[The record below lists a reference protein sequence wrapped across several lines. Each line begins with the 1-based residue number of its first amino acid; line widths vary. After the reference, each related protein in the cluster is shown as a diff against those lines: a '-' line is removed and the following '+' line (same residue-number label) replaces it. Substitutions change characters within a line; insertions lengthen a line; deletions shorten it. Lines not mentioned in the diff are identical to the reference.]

1 MPKVNPAVLAWA
13 RETSGLSPE
22 EAVKKLDIKAA
33 HGVEALGRLEALETG
48 EAVPT
53 QKMLIRMAKHYRR
66 PLVAL
71 YLRDIPPKA
80 PDDREFRLIPEM
92 ASRRDAGLVD
102 AVVRDVSS
110 RQSIVRASMEA
121 VGEKQPLAYVGSV
134 KPEEGV
140 AAAADAIK
148 DSLGFDIERFR
159 STESP
164 KKSFDYLRSL
174 AESKGMFVILIDNLG
189 SADTKIKVEM
199 FRGFALVDDVA
210 PFIAVNINDSA
221 SAWSF
226 TLTHEIAHVWIE
238 KTQIGSELSES
249 KVEEFCSDV
258 ASQLLLSL
266 DEVDDIG
273 IDGGMSEDEIANRI
287 SHFANSRRV
296 SGTMVAYR
304 LLRANAISRVVYE
317 ALAERFKKAF
327 EEQVDAERRRDDR
340 CDGDP
345 DDYVVR
351 RHRIGNAL
359 IDFVDRMMKEEG
371 LSVTKAGKVFGVRA
385 LNVHALLERGH
396 PPYRE
401 ERAG

>member
-33 HGVEALGRLEALETG
+33 RGVEALDRLEALETG

-71 YLRDIPPKA
+71 YLRDIPPRG
-80 PDDREFRLIPEM
+80 PDDRDFRLLPES
-92 ASRRDAGLVD
+92 ASQRDAGLVD
-102 AVVRDVSS
+102 AVVRDISS

-121 VGEKQPLAYVGSV
+121 AGEEQPLAYVGSV
-134 KPEEGV
+134 RPEEGV
-140 AAAADAIK
+140 AAAVEAIK
-148 DSLGFDIERFR
+148 NGLGFDIERFR
-159 STESP
+159 GAESP
-164 KKSFDYLRSL
+164 RKSFDYLRSL

-189 SADTKIKVEM
+189 SPDTKIKVEM
-199 FRGFALVDDVA
+199 FRGFALVDEVA

-226 TLTHEIAHVWIE
+226 TLAHEIAHVWIG
-238 KTQIGSELSES
+238 KTQIDSELSES
-249 KVEEFCSDV
+249 KVEEFCSEV
-258 ASQLLLSL
+258 ASQFLLPE
-266 DEVDDIG
+266 DGVDDLG
-273 IDGGMSEDEIANRI
+273 VYSGMPQDEIADRI
-287 SHFANSRRV
+287 SHFARSRRV

-304 LLRANAISRVVYE
+304 LLRVKAISRVVYE
-317 ALAERFKKAF
+317 DLAERFKKAF
-327 EEQVDAERRRDDR
+327 EEQADAEGGRDNRRDGR
-340 CDGDP
+340 P
-345 DDYVVR
+345 SYYVVR
-351 RHRIGNAL
+351 RHRIGKAL

-385 LNVHALLERGH
+385 LNVHALIERGR
-396 PPYRE
+396 PQYLE
-401 ERAG
+401 GRAR